1 MEVQSFTHNLFLR
14 KQIAQF
20 SGVLSEPNPVYTE
33 VPQGII
39 LGPLLFLIFFN
50 DVHSPLRHRK
60 IITYAD
66 DTVILSSSNNFDV
79 IQGHLSQNLGYLSKW
94 FRDNELFFNL
104 KKGKT
109 EVMHFGTRKRLNLFH
124 DRQVNL
130 SVNVSPVNTST
141 CYKYLGVH
149 LDRTLNLN
157 THFHKIYK
165 KAAGRVN
172 LLRRIPS
179 SIDTFIAQ
187 QIHQLAIISNLRI
200 AAIITPDGLSPA
212 NA

>member
-1 MEVQSFTHNLFLR
+1 MVNLR
-14 KQIAQF
+14 
-20 SGVLSEPNPVYTE
+20 
-33 VPQGII
+33 
-39 LGPLLFLIFFN
+39 
-50 DVHSPLRHRK
+50 
-60 IITYAD
+60 
-66 DTVILSSSNNFDV
+66 
-79 IQGHLSQNLGYLSKW
+79 
-94 FRDNELFFNL
+94 
-104 KKGKT
+104 
-109 EVMHFGTRKRLNLFH
+109 TRKRLNLFH

-130 SVNVSPVNTST
+130 SVNVSPVNTTT
-141 CYKYLGVH
+141 CYKYLSVH

-172 LLRRIPS
+172 PLRRIPS

>member
-60 IITYAD
+60 IITHAD

-79 IQGHLSQNLGYLSKW
+79 IQGHLSQDLGYLSKW
-94 FRDNELFFNL
+94 FRDNELFF
-104 KKGKT
+104 
-109 EVMHFGTRKRLNLFH
+109 
-124 DRQVNL
+124 
-130 SVNVSPVNTST
+130 
-141 CYKYLGVH
+141 
-149 LDRTLNLN
+149 
-157 THFHKIYK
+157 
-165 KAAGRVN
+165 
-172 LLRRIPS
+172 
-179 SIDTFIAQ
+179 
-187 QIHQLAIISNLRI
+187 
-200 AAIITPDGLSPA
+200 
-212 NA
+212 